1 MGLLSDVF
9 DITPT
14 GMVVNYLGDTF
25 GPAMIEGENQE
36 KNLAAIHL
44 YIMGNNPLNSSARKI
59 QDEWV
64 TWYGPLTWYQKNF
77 ETAIG
82 AKAINRRNAFMRAN
96 VQSSEERDKVNEFLK
111 KVPIIDPVTGKPTLA
126 TSTGDRIVPP
136 EPLIPTTYKVVAVAT
151 AAGVS
156 VLVLLKKLHIL

>member
-1 MGLLSDVF
+1 MGLLSDIF

-25 GPAMIEGENQE
+25 GPAAIEAENQE

-44 YIMGNNPLNSSARKI
+44 YIMGNKPLNSTALKL
-59 QDEWV
+59 QDDWV
-64 TWYGPLTWYQKNF
+64 AWYAPLTWYQKNF
-77 ETAIG
+77 DTAIG
-82 AKAINRRNAFMRAN
+82 AEGINRRNAFMRAN
-96 VQSSEERDKVNEFLK
+96 VQSAVEKQKVDEFLK
-111 KVPIIDPVTGKPTLA
+111 KVPITDPVTGKPTMA
-126 TSTGDRIVPP
+126 TSTGDRVVPP
-136 EPLIPTTYKVVAVAT
+136 KPLIPTTYKVVAVAT